1 MKNKA
6 KIIIPILL
14 VITVI
19 IVAVILLSRRNR
31 KEPEVTPDNGSG
43 NGSSANSSAG
53 TAEFPLSKGSRGNR
67 VNFVQRY
74 INFVNGSN
82 VLTVDG
88 IWGNNT
94 EQWARS
100 TFLLDPNDTR
110 PLEIDIDD
118 YNAMVRIW
126 NFCKENNLTYSQFL
140 ENYTYNYKT
149 EKVERNAS
157 NISTIGNSSVPGTF
171 HIGMI

>member
-14 VITVI
+14 VIAVI

-110 PLEIDIDD
+110 PIEIDIAD

-126 NFCKENNLTYSQFL
+126 NFCKENNLTYSQFS
-140 ENYTYNYKT
+140 ENYTYDYDTGSVKN
-149 EKVERNAS
+149 
-157 NISTIGNSSVPGTF
+157 NSSSQLSIWGRLKPGYF
-171 HIGMI
+171 PL